1 MKYIS
6 AGAISMRGTHHFV
19 IKGVNY
25 MNLHNF
31 AVYIT
36 REEKLKKQVNIAQ
49 VKEILKITLRM
60 LKDMSLAEITNLLKK
75 QK

>member
-1 MKYIS
+1 
-6 AGAISMRGTHHFV
+6 
-19 IKGVNY
+19 